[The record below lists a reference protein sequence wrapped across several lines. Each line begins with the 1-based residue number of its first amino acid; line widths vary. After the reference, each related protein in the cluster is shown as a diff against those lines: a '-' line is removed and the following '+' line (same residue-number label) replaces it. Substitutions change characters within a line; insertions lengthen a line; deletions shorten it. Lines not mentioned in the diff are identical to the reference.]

1 MSIRSRIAGVGVA
14 FVLLTAPGFAGQFS
28 FTGVFAN
35 DNDVQLFTFGLLA
48 PTTVTLQTWS
58 YGGGTDANG
67 QTIAAGG
74 FEPLLEVFDALSLAP
89 ASGLLLPGTFSSCP
103 PNRADT
109 NRIPACYDVLAQ
121 LSLTAGNYFLALT
134 QNPNAAVGNLGDG
147 FQFDG
152 DPTFNS
158 GFAGSFGAQGDGH
171 WEVDILAADNAAAVT
186 ATPEPGSLWLSAAAM
201 LLAGI
206 GFRKVRPRAGSC
218 S

>member
-1 MSIRSRIAGVGVA
+1 MSILSRVAGVGMA
-14 FVLLTAPGFAGQFS
+14 FALLVAPGFAGQFS

-35 DNDVQLFTFGLLA
+35 DNDVQLFTFNLLA

-58 YGGGTDANG
+58 YGGGANVNG

-74 FEPLLEVFDALSLAP
+74 FEPLLEVFDALSSAP

-103 PNRADT
+103 PNQPDT
-109 NRIPACYDVLAQ
+109 NRIPSCYDVLAP

-158 GFAGSFGAQGDGH
+158 GFVGSFGAQGDGH
-171 WEVDILAADNAAAVT
+171 WAVDIVSADAAAEVT
-186 ATPEPGSLWLSAAAM
+186 AVPEPGSLWLSAAAM

-206 GFRKVRPRAGSC
+206 GFRKIHPRAGQRS
-218 S
+218 